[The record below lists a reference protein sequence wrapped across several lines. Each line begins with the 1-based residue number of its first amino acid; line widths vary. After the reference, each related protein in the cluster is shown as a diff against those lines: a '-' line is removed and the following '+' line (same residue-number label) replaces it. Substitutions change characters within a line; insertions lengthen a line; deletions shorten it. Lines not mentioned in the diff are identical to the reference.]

1 MADQGELRAKIS
13 NKISKR
19 AWVITFCAFLV
30 LPILLLFVGF
40 ATGKSHW
47 DSWFGIRLD
56 EGKIIVENLVLLIFI
71 MVLLSTVPFAVYLVL
86 NLLKRKLTSLS
97 VTETEVLGTS
107 APLVPIAKITL
118 RIPIDKI
125 ASIRKIKSFLFLYT
139 GDVVCIST
147 ASSTFK
153 IPFVLNADEIIAYLA
168 DMIKKSAKGSAQFA
182 LKDQM

>member
-1 MADQGELRAKIS
+1 MAEQGELRAKIS

-19 AWVITFCAFLV
+19 AWVITFCAFLL

-47 DSWFGIRLD
+47 DTWFGIRLD

-97 VTETEVLGTS
+97 VTETGVLGTS